1 MNSRIQRITHKGK
14 EIIKVDYRHCKE
26 AELIALTIEH
36 KELILK
42 EKKVSYF
49 LANYEHT
56 FGTPDYMKVAKDFT
70 ESTRHLVRK
79 GAFLG
84 IAGPKVFLLK
94 GITFFINV
102 DFKSFDNE
110 EEALDWLTN

>member
-1 MNSRIQRITHKGK
+1 MNARIQKIKYKGTD
-14 EIIKVDYRHCKE
+14 IIKVDYRHCKE

-42 EKKVSYF
+42 ENKISFF

-56 FGTPDYMKVAKDFT
+56 FGTANYMKAAKDFT
-70 ESTRHLVRK
+70 ESTRHLVKK

-84 IAGPKVFLLK
+84 ITGSKVFLLK
-94 GITFFINV
+94 GIMFFIDV
-102 DFKSFDNE
+102 DFKTFENE
-110 EEALDWLTN
+110 EEALDWLVS